1 MLLLLKRYGWVLI
14 VVLFFVIVWRVNP
27 EEEAMIVDEASADPM
42 LEEQSTADEVPGQDV
57 KSGGV
62 VVDVK
67 GEVVNP
73 GIYEMDQG
81 TRVNDAINM
90 AGGMTER
97 ADETSVNLALK
108 VQDEMVILVSEKGIG
123 TDEELVEG
131 EASSS
136 SKPSDSLVRINQA
149 TSEEIQVLQG
159 IGPSKADAIVQYREE
174 NGWFNN
180 AEDLL
185 EVSGIGEKTLEQIK
199 EKIQVP

>member
-1 MLLLLKRYGWVLI
+1 MLLLKRYGWVLI

-42 LEEQSTADEVPGQDV
+42 LEEQSTADGISGQDV
-57 KSGGV
+57 KSGWV

-108 VQDEMVILVSEKGIG
+108 VQDEMVILVSENGVE
-123 TDEELVEG
+123 TDEELVE
-131 EASSS
+131 EEYSSS